1 MSSNGPPL
9 VSIVIPAYNASA
21 YVGRAIKTA
30 LSQTHQRIEIIV
42 VDDGSRDNTGEV
54 VRSFRDSRITYIAQE
69 NRGQGAARNRGIRIS
84 SGKYVTFLDA
94 DDCYFPRK
102 VEREVELLETHPD
115 YQVVFCDALHYY
127 PNRPDRLRGR
137 RYYGDPR
144 SVFAELLRSSFI
156 NPNTIMAVGDIL
168 RGEFLFREERYYPE
182 EWDLCLRLARAGVRF
197 AHLDEA
203 LVVVEIRRGSNTRMD
218 IQWILK
224 RHTLE
229 MFERLFAQMDEAERG
244 ACAAA
249 GILRRCKLRLAA
261 AYLASE
267 DPAQVD
273 GLLADLFPPLVA
285 RAVRTGLRM
294 IPARMIRVSARAVW
308 TLRQRFRLPPW
319 RDAAVGRAWGELMR
333 DCL

>member
-1 MSSNGPPL
+1 MIGNGAPL
-9 VSIVIPAYNASA
+9 VSIVIPAYNAAA

-42 VDDGSRDNTGEV
+42 VDDGSRDDTGEV

-69 NRGQGAARNRGIRIS
+69 NRGQGAARNRGIRVS
-84 SGKYVTFLDA
+84 KGKYVTFLDA

-102 VEREVELLETHPD
+102 VEREAQFLETHLD
-115 YQVVFCDALHYY
+115 CQVVFCNALHYY
-127 PNRPDRLRGR
+127 SNRPHRLRGR
-137 RYYGDPR
+137 RYRGDPGR
-144 SVFAELLRSSFI
+144 VFAELLRSSFI
-156 NPNTIMAVGDIL
+156 NPNTIMAVGDVL
-168 RGEFLFREERYYPE
+168 RGGFLFREERYYPE
-182 EWDLCLRLARAGVRF
+182 EWDLCLRLARGVRF

-224 RHTLE
+224 RHTLD
-229 MFERLFAQMDEAERG
+229 MFEQLFAQMDEAERG

-261 AYLASE
+261 AYLASA
-267 DPAQVD
+267 DPARVD
-273 GLLADLFPPLVA
+273 GLLADLFPAPVA

-294 IPARMIRVSARAVW
+294 IPARMIQASAEAVW
-308 TLRQRFRLPPW
+308 TLRQRLLLPPW

-333 DCL
+333 DCW